1 MDTVGFI
8 LHCSENEIEVEENL
22 NQQLDSIYE
31 AIHFNDTTIHITFSQ
46 VVVFGH
52 TDNKGSKKHNLEL
65 SAKRANYVY
74 YTIRKNG
81 DRKFDIVTGLGEAYP
96 ITDNKTEQG
105 RAKNRRV
112 EVTLVYYKTKIV
124 RTVMPAIK
132 PQVNNDTA
140 IVFEDSTILL
150 INKDDYKLIKSNL
163 IYNRKNNL
171 FSLFENLPPNNS
183 NDLFY
188 RFDEVNFTWADSNK
202 CLSNQVTLSVKVPN
216 DVARESAKEIKAY
229 CKKFKG
235 QTVRLTKHKDNCWYI
250 DIITYC
256 PWRSGCA
263 GFHGKFKDY
272 GKLKKVKYVSKN
284 GYKMVGAFYDM
295 GQMFAYKKVDTP
307 VKKVKFRVTCPSY
320 LPNVSI
326 IAVNSKNLD
335 TIYYASGTEQQI
347 NYRRRCFNCIDKD
360 TVVRR
365 IVGIKFYERLLR
377 RKYIFKPKDYKHR
390 LNRKINYGKK

>member
-1 MDTVGFI
+1 MDTIGFT

-31 AIHFNDTTIHITFSQ
+31 TIHFNDTTIHITFTK

-65 SAKRANYVY
+65 SVKRANYVY
-74 YTIRKNG
+74 YSIRKNG
-81 DRKFDIVTGLGEAYP
+81 DRTFDVVTGLGEGYP

-124 RTVMPAIK
+124 RTVIPAK
-132 PQVNNDTA
+132 PHVSNDTT

-163 IYNRKNNL
+163 IYNRNRNL

-183 NDLFY
+183 DDLFY
-188 RFDEVNFTWADSNK
+188 RFDEINFTWADSNK
-202 CLSNQVTLSVKVPN
+202 CLSNQVTLSVRVPN
-216 DVARESAKEIKAY
+216 NVAIESAKDIKAY

-235 QTVRLTKHKDNCWYI
+235 QVVKLAKHKDNCWYI
-250 DIITYC
+250 DITTYC

-263 GFHGKFKDY
+263 GFHGKNKDY
-272 GKLKKVKYVSKN
+272 GKLKKVKYVSKSE
-284 GYKMVGAFYDM
+284 YKIVGAFYDM
-295 GQMFAYKKVDTP
+295 GHMFAYKKVDTP
-307 VKKVKFRVTCPSY
+307 VRKVKFRVICPSY
-320 LPNVSI
+320 LPKVSI
-326 IAVNSKNLD
+326 MAIDSKNLD
-335 TIYYASGTEQQI
+335 TIYFAEGTEKVI
-347 NYRRRCFNCIDKD
+347 NYRRRCVNCLDKD

-365 IVGIKFYERLLR
+365 IIGIKIYKRLLR
-377 RKYIFKPKDYKHR
+377 RKYIFKPKDYTHK
-390 LNRKINYGKK
+390 LNRKMNYGKK